1 MRDAIELKRTLNIFD
16 ATSIGIGAIIGG
28 GIFVVTGISAGL
40 AGPAVVLSVLISG
53 AISCLTALSFAE
65 LSSAIPKEGGAYAYA
80 HETINPFAGFMVGWL
95 WLISNIVA
103 GAAISIGLA
112 SYISILIPILPVKVF
127 AISACIIVT
136 LVNLF
141 GIRESSLVNNLLVLV
156 KISVLFFFISLGMF
170 HLNSKNLVPLMPNG
184 WIGVFQGAA
193 LIFFA
198 YAGFAR
204 ITTVAEEVKNPER
217 TIPMSILLSLGIC
230 MALYTV
236 TSFIAVGLVNYRDL
250 ASSGSPLSDA
260 AIATGN
266 PLASLVITL
275 GAITATTSV
284 LLTTIIGLSRVSFA
298 MSRDL
303 QLPRF
308 FGRVHAQFRTPYIS
322 IIIVGAAMTILASF
336 ADLRQVVAISSF
348 ASLCYYATT
357 NVSALLLRKRT
368 RTRLGTFKVPL
379 YPVFPLLGLASCI
392 MLIFFLTYD
401 SILIGTVAAIAGGVY
416 YLARK
421 QATRRFSEFKAQGL
435 AVKTSWQMENITED
449 NMNLVRKGEV
459 FGFLSSNGVLGC

>member
-1 MRDAIELKRTLNIFD
+1 MELKRTLNVFD
-16 ATSIGIGAIIGG
+16 ATSIGIGAIVGA

-40 AGPAVVLSVLISG
+40 AGPAVILSVLISG
-53 AISCLTALSFAE
+53 AIASLTALSFAE

-80 HETINPFAGFMVGWL
+80 HETISPFAGFMVGWL

-112 SYISILIPILPVKVF
+112 SYIAILIPSIPVKAF

-136 LVNLF
+136 LINLF
-141 GIRESSLVNNLLVLV
+141 GIRESSLVNNVLVLV
-156 KISVLFFFISLGMF
+156 KISVLCFFITVGFF
-170 HLNSKNLVPLMPNG
+170 HLTPKNLVPLMPNG

-217 TIPMSILLSLGIC
+217 TIPMAIMLSLGIC
-230 MALYTV
+230 MALYTL
-236 TSFIAVGLVNYRDL
+236 TSFTAVGLVNYRDL

-260 AIATGN
+260 AIATGK
-266 PLASLVITL
+266 PIASLVVTL

-298 MSRDL
+298 MSRNL
-303 QLPRF
+303 QLPRLVGKF
-308 FGRVHAQFRTPYIS
+308 HTRFRTPYIS
-322 IIIVGAAMTILASF
+322 IIIVGVAMTLLASF
-336 ADLRQVVAISSF
+336 ADLRQVVAVSSF
-348 ASLCYYATT
+348 ASICYYATT

-368 RTRLGTFKVPL
+368 APRIGAFKAPL

-392 MLIFFLTYD
+392 MLIFFLAYD
-401 SILIGTVAAIAGGVY
+401 SILIGAVAAIAGGLY
-416 YLARK
+416 YLARRQVARGSLNSK
-421 QATRRFSEFKAQGL
+421 Q
-435 AVKTSWQMENITED
+435 
-449 NMNLVRKGEV
+449 
-459 FGFLSSNGVLGC
+459 

>member
-1 MRDAIELKRTLNIFD
+1 MGDAMELKRTLNVFD
-16 ATSIGIGAIIGG
+16 ATSIGIGAIVGA

-53 AISCLTALSFAE
+53 AIASLTALSFAE

-80 HETINPFAGFMVGWL
+80 HETISPFAGFMVGWL

-112 SYISILIPILPVKVF
+112 SYIAILIPSIPVKAL

-136 LVNLF
+136 LVNLS
-141 GIRESSLVNNLLVLV
+141 GIRESSLVNNVLVLV
-156 KISVLFFFISLGMF
+156 KISVLCFFIAVGIF
-170 HLNSKNLVPLMPNG
+170 HLIPKNLVPLMPNG

-217 TIPMSILLSLGIC
+217 TIPMAIMLSLGIC
-230 MALYTV
+230 MALYTL
-236 TSFIAVGLVNYRDL
+236 TSFTAVGLVNYRDL

-266 PLASLVITL
+266 PIASLVVTL

-298 MSRDL
+298 MSRNL
-303 QLPRF
+303 QLPRLV
-308 FGRVHAQFRTPYIS
+308 GRLHARFRTPYIS
-322 IIIVGAAMTILASF
+322 IIIVGVAMTLLASF
-336 ADLRQVVAISSF
+336 ADLRQIVAVSSF
-348 ASLCYYATT
+348 ASICYYATT

-368 RTRLGTFKVPL
+368 APRIGAFEAPL
-379 YPVFPLLGLASCI
+379 YPVFPLLGLVSCI
-392 MLIFFLTYD
+392 MLIFFLAYD
-401 SILIGTVAAIAGGVY
+401 SILIGAVAAIAGGLY
-416 YLARK
+416 YLARR
-421 QATRRFSEFKAQGL
+421 QVTRR
-435 AVKTSWQMENITED
+435 
-449 NMNLVRKGEV
+449 
-459 FGFLSSNGVLGC
+459 SSNLKQ

>member
-1 MRDAIELKRTLNIFD
+1 MEDKIELKRALNVFD
-16 ATSIGIGAIIGG
+16 ATSIGIGAIVGA

-53 AISCLTALSFAE
+53 AIASLTALSFAE

-80 HETINPFAGFMVGWL
+80 HETISPFAGFMVGWL

-112 SYISILIPILPVKVF
+112 SYVAILIPVLPVKVV
-127 AISACIIVT
+127 AIFACIIVT

-141 GIRESSLVNNLLVLV
+141 GIKESSLVNNVLVLV
-156 KISVLFFFISLGMF
+156 KISVLCFFIAVGIF
-170 HLNSKNLVPLMPNG
+170 HLTPKNLAPLMPNG

-204 ITTVAEEVKNPER
+204 ITTVAEEVKNAER

-230 MALYTV
+230 MVIYTL
-236 TSFIAVGLVNYRDL
+236 TSFTAVGLVNYRDL

-260 AIATGN
+260 AMATGN
-266 PLASLVITL
+266 PLASLVVTA
-275 GAITATTSV
+275 GAITATMSV

-298 MSRDL
+298 MSRNL

-308 FGRVHAQFRTPYIS
+308 VGKLHTRFRTPYMS
-322 IIIVGAAMTILASF
+322 IIMVGAAMTLLASF
-336 ADLRQVVAISSF
+336 ADLRQVVAVSSF
-348 ASLCYYATT
+348 ASICYYATT

-368 RTRLGTFKVPL
+368 RPRIGAFKVPL

-392 MLIFFLTYD
+392 TLIFFLAYD
-401 SILIGTVAAIAGGVY
+401 SILIGTFAAITGAVY
-416 YLARK
+416 YLTRK
-421 QATRRFSEFKAQGL
+421 QITRNDIQHPSEESL
-435 AVKTSWQMENITED
+435 
-449 NMNLVRKGEV
+449 
-459 FGFLSSNGVLGC
+459 

>member
-1 MRDAIELKRTLNIFD
+1 MRDAIELKRTLNVFD
-16 ATSIGIGAIIGG
+16 ATSIGIGAIVGA

-53 AISCLTALSFAE
+53 AIASLTALSFAE

-80 HETINPFAGFMVGWL
+80 HETISPFAGFMVGWL

-112 SYISILIPILPVKVF
+112 SYIAILIPSIPLKLI

-141 GIRESSLVNNLLVLV
+141 GIKESSLVNNVLVLV
-156 KISVLFFFISLGMF
+156 KISVLCFFMAVGMF
-170 HLNSKNLVPLMPNG
+170 HLTPKNLVPLMPNG

-230 MALYTV
+230 MALYTL
-236 TSFIAVGLVNYRDL
+236 TSFTAVGLVNYRDL
-250 ASSGSPLSDA
+250 ALSGSPLSDA
-260 AIATGN
+260 AMATGN
-266 PLASLVITL
+266 PLASLVVTL

-298 MSRDL
+298 MSRNL

-308 FGRVHAQFRTPYIS
+308 VGKVHARFRTPYVS
-322 IIIVGAAMTILASF
+322 IITVGVAMTLLASF
-336 ADLRQVVAISSF
+336 ADLKQVVAVSSF

-357 NVSALLLRKRT
+357 NVSAFFLRKRN
-368 RTRLGTFKVPL
+368 RTHIGTFKAPL

-392 MLIFFLTYD
+392 ILIFFLTYD
-401 SILIGTVAAIAGGVY
+401 SVLIGTVAAIAGGVY
-416 YLARK
+416 YLIRK
-421 QATRRFSEFKAQGL
+421 QITRKDAGRPG
-435 AVKTSWQMENITED
+435 
-449 NMNLVRKGEV
+449 
-459 FGFLSSNGVLGC
+459 